1 MYTIYSTGCPK
12 CKILKAKMEQKGLK
26 YEECQDV
33 SRMEEL
39 GIRSVPVLEVDG
51 KLLTF
56 VEAVQYINER

>member
-12 CKILKAKMEQKGLK
+12 CRILMTKMEQKGLK

-33 SRMEEL
+33 SKMESL
-39 GIRSVPVLEVDG
+39 GIQSLPVLEVDG

-56 VEAVQYINER
+56 GEAIQFINER